1 MNNVITAFL
10 GIVGRGG
17 GSRRG
22 PKVPATS
29 LVGGISESPWQ
40 QARRRYFAGRMGP
53 WGLYIL
59 VGIFIFVVIG
69 SILLP
74 FDFYNVPQPDEINFI
89 GRGPAWGRPFGET
102 GLLQLDVLTLVV
114 NGGKTSLAIGFL
126 SALGGI
132 SIGTFIGVIS
142 GFFGGRVD
150 SFLMRLTDIFL
161 MIPSLFVILFL
172 VALFVRKALAKA
184 VVILLLGALI
194 VVSLSQRANISK
206 CATRIQNEYKDGLG
220 GPATC
225 KFFGRQFKVEVPATV
240 PDDSSGLSTSL
251 TRPRPSLLRLPASP
265 VERRGDQ
272 FVDELTRGSGV
283 RHMVAV
289 LERDELRLLRRDL
302 LGRDPVQAMEAMLT
316 AMKKFPTNAEFLASF

>member
-1 MNNVITAFL
+1 MSNVLTAFL

-59 VGIFIFVVIG
+59 IGIFLFVAVG
-69 SILLP
+69 SVLLP
-74 FDFYNVPQPDEINFI
+74 FNFYNVPQPDEINFI

-161 MIPSLFVILFL
+161 IDRKSTRLNSSHSQQSRMPSS
-172 VALFVRKALAKA
+172 A
-184 VVILLLGALI
+184 
-194 VVSLSQRANISK
+194 
-206 CATRIQNEYKDGLG
+206 
-220 GPATC
+220 
-225 KFFGRQFKVEVPATV
+225 
-240 PDDSSGLSTSL
+240 
-251 TRPRPSLLRLPASP
+251 
-265 VERRGDQ
+265 
-272 FVDELTRGSGV
+272 
-283 RHMVAV
+283 
-289 LERDELRLLRRDL
+289 
-302 LGRDPVQAMEAMLT
+302 
-316 AMKKFPTNAEFLASF
+316 